1 MFTGPPAPTYVTNNI
16 YNAAPQSQTT
26 ATPKNHIKTQLLGG
40 VLKVAAAIIT
50 HGASLA
56 ITGVG
61 F

>member
-1 MFTGPPAPTYVTNNI
+1 MFTGPQAPTWVTNI
-16 YNAAPQSQTT
+16 YNAAPQPQTT
-26 ATPKNHIKTQLLGG
+26 AALKNNTKTQLLGG

-61 F
+61 I